1 MFQHIHKV
9 YLVSI
14 ERLKIKDAAMQG
26 RRHFLKFSA
35 TAALGGLAVT
45 IPQVNASECS
55 AIKWD
60 QSIDYIIVGSG
71 FAGLSA
77 ALNTK
82 RAMKGSILVLE
93 KMQVIGGNS
102 AINGGWL
109 AIPKSPTQLAQGIMD
124 DSPRELVK
132 DQMISGRGMANEAAL
147 TQIAEHALDVYNLC
161 IESGVEFKKDFN
173 IQVGGHNKA
182 RALRTIHGT
191 GGDITTKLYEVGVK
205 EGIEYRLQHYIEDFI
220 MDGQQVIGLKV
231 RQNYR
236 FPNIKTGKS
245 IYIKANKGVILAA
258 GGFARNM
265 ELRAAVDPS
274 LDPTLDCTN
283 ALGAT
288 GEIMLTAMA
297 HGALPVHMNLIQTGH
312 WGSPDEGGF
321 GWSNALLSIG
331 WHKGVS
337 ISVLNGKRF
346 MNERADRKTCSE
358 AILKNRNA
366 DGTPAYPIVFFNYND
381 HADDDRVTRSLRDK
395 MAWKI
400 DSFEALAKQFNIPL
414 NELKASV
421 TRFNQQVV
429 TKTDP
434 DFGRVMD
441 TAVELKP
448 PFVVSRIWPKV
459 HYCMGGLKTDL
470 AGRVLDARS
479 MSPIKHLYAIGELTG
494 GVHGEA
500 RLSSTSC
507 LECLAMG
514 IVISKTIGVDQ
525 A

>member
-1 MFQHIHKV
+1 
-9 YLVSI
+9 
-14 ERLKIKDAAMQG
+14 MQD

-35 TAALGGLAVT
+35 TAALGGIAAT
-45 IPQVNASECS
+45 IPSAQASECKLP
-55 AIKWD
+55 KWD
-60 QSIDYIIVGSG
+60 DNSDYIVIGSG

-77 ALNTK
+77 ALNTQ
-82 RAMKGSILVLE
+82 RATGGKVLVLE

-109 AIPKSPTQLAQGIMD
+109 AIPKNPTQLAQGVND
-124 DSPRELVK
+124 DSPAELVK
-132 DQMISGRGMANEAAL
+132 DQMISGRGMADEAAL
-147 TQIAEHALDVYNLC
+147 TQIAEHALEAYHLC
-161 IESGVEFKKDFN
+161 IDSGVKFRKDFN
-173 IQVGGHNKA
+173 IQVGGHNRA
-182 RALRTIHGT
+182 RAIRTLHGT
-191 GGDITTKLYEVGVK
+191 GGDITTKLYEVGLK

-220 MDGQQVIGLKV
+220 MDGNKIVGLKV

-236 FPNIKTGKS
+236 FPDMTTGKT

-265 ELRAAVDPS
+265 QLRAAVDPS

-288 GEIMLTAMA
+288 GEVMLSGMA
-297 HGALPVHMNLIQTGH
+297 HGALPVHLNLIQTGH

-331 WHKGVS
+331 WHQGM
-337 ISVLNGKRF
+337 SVNVLDGKRY
-346 MNERADRKTCSE
+346 MNERADRKTCSD
-358 AILKNRNA
+358 AIMKNRHP
-366 DGTPAYPIVFFNYND
+366 DGSPAYPLVFFNHKD
-381 HADDDRVTRSLRDK
+381 HAKDERVTRSLRDE
-395 MAWKI
+395 MAWKV
-400 DSFEALAKQFNIPL
+400 DSVEALASQFDVPL
-414 NELKASV
+414 KALKASIA
-421 TRFNQQVV
+421 RFNKQVANR
-429 TKTDP
+429 TDD
-434 DFGRVMD
+434 DFGRKMD

-470 AGRVLDARS
+470 GGRVLDART
-479 MSPIKHLYAIGELTG
+479 MSPIEGLYALGEITG
-494 GVHGEA
+494 GIHGKA

-507 LECLAMG
+507 LECLTMG
-514 IVISKTIGVDQ
+514 IVVSKTIKADQ